1 MRRRHP
7 TDRARST
14 RPLTKRALRPIVPD
28 VTDRDRARSRMLAV
42 GTEVEPYDFE
52 RPSTLSPAQLRLLEG
67 CFEQFAHQWGTTLTA
82 KLRLVSTVTFG
93 GARMLPYRAYS
104 AGLPSTSAVIVCAL
118 DGYAPRAVV
127 QVPAV
132 EMLSWIGRMLGGTGK
147 IAPTDR
153 PFTVLEQALVGRM
166 VDETLEDLRFAL
178 DGLLPMHAG
187 VEQFHHI
194 PADAIVAEAA
204 ELMIVAD
211 FSLRVGTRETSA
223 TVAIPAAAVMPQLG
237 DGAPA
242 QRAEDVT
249 ELLRSHLIEVPV
261 ELGLR
266 FTPTQVGPATVL
278 HLAEGDVIPLSHP
291 QHLPLALVLDDETI
305 VHAAVG
311 ANGDRLACV
320 IVDYQEAS

>member
-1 MRRRHP
+1 
-7 TDRARST
+7 
-14 RPLTKRALRPIVPD
+14 
-28 VTDRDRARSRMLAV
+28 MLAP
-42 GTEVEPYDFE
+42 GTEVEVYDFE
-52 RPSTLSPAQLRLLEG
+52 RPSTLSQAQLRMLEG

-82 KLRLVSTVTFG
+82 KLRVVSTVTFG
-93 GARMLPYRAYS
+93 RAEMMPYRAYS
-104 AGLPSTSAVIVCAL
+104 QSLPATSAVIVCAL

-127 QVPAV
+127 QVPSV
-132 EMLSWIGRMLGGTGK
+132 EMLTWIGRMLGGTGR
-147 IAPTDR
+147 IPPADR
-153 PFTVLEQALVGRM
+153 PFTALEQALVGRM

-194 PADAIVAEAA
+194 PSDAIVAESA

-211 FSLRVGTRETSA
+211 FTIRVGTRESTG
-223 TVAIPAAAVMPQLG
+223 TVAIPAAAIMPQLG
-237 DGAPA
+237 DGAPP
-242 QRAEDVT
+242 QRAEDVA
-249 ELLRSHLIEVPV
+249 EMLRSHLIEAPV

-266 FTPTQVGPATVL
+266 FAPTRVGPAIVL
-278 HLAEGDVIPLSHP
+278 GLAEGDVIPLSHP
-291 QHLPLALVLDDETI
+291 QHLPLALTLDGETI